1 MSVTNREL
9 FYVHYVGTL
18 VGGHPLMATTYK
30 TLNRQEW
37 RKERREKKNWS
48 QFFADDAL
56 PQENAWEE
64 SVIALQR
71 RLARKVN
78 PNE

>member
-1 MSVTNREL
+1 MSVTNPEI
-9 FYVHYVGTL
+9 FHVHYISSL
-18 VGGHPLMATTYK
+18 AGGHPLMATTNK
-30 TLNRQEW
+30 ALNRQEW
-37 RKERREKKNWS
+37 RKERREKNWS

-71 RLARKVN
+71 RLARKVT
-78 PNE
+78 PDE